1 MTVLPGD
8 VILLA
13 GGWKSVMA
21 NQEHQTEN
29 PGFFQDLFKQ
39 VKGTL
44 EQTELGDPLLK
55 AVTLVGVVV
64 LVGLVIFGVNNLYI
78 QGPQPG
84 EEPIVLA
91 DLEPTPTAAG
101 LESGFGGEVTL
112 PNFQTSSSQ
121 FGGVKRAAMLH
132 TSIPTRPRVEV
143 ITYPVEAGDSV
154 FQIAEKFS
162 LKPETILWGN
172 YDTLADNPHRLRP
185 GQELNILPVDGT
197 YHEWRKGESFTRVA
211 EYYGVEPMAIVEW
224 PGNPL
229 NIYNFDPENPQ
240 IEPGTMLIVPGGRRE
255 LVDYGP
261 PAITRNNPAIAATYG
276 PGHCGTIYQGAVG
289 VGVFLWP
296 TTERWISGY
305 DYSPGANHPAI
316 DIAGSIGNP
325 VWAADN
331 GVVVYAGWSNYGYG
345 NLIVVDHGNGW
356 QTLYA
361 HLNSIGVGC
370 GQSVNQGQA
379 IGGLGST
386 GNSSGA
392 HLHFEMIYSG
402 SKVNPWNFL
411 Q

>member
-1 MTVLPGD
+1 MDRQGQTQESKPKGASPGLWD
-8 VILLA
+8 SILKTFSSDQL
-13 GGWKSVMA
+13 G
-21 NQEHQTEN
+21 
-29 PGFFQDLFKQ
+29 
-39 VKGTL
+39 
-44 EQTELGDPLLK
+44 EQLLK
-55 AVTLVGVVV
+55 AATLLGVIV
-64 LVGLVIFGVNNLYI
+64 LVGLVIFGARNFYF
-78 QGPQPG
+78 
-84 EEPIVLA
+84 EPRTPSQESIALA
-91 DLEPTPTAAG
+91 GADPTPTTGVPEGESVQAEMPDFQAAP
-101 LESGFGGEVTL
+101 SYH
-112 PNFQTSSSQ
+112 
-121 FGGVKRAAMLH
+121 GGVRRTALIH
-132 TSIPTRPRVEV
+132 TSIPSRPRVDV
-143 ITYPVEAGDSV
+143 LTYTVEQGDSV
-154 FQIAEKFS
+154 FQIAEQFG

-172 YDTLADNPHRLRP
+172 FQTLADNPHRLRP
-185 GQELNILPVDGT
+185 GQELNILPVNGT
-197 YHEWRKGESFTRVA
+197 YHEWSKGESFTRVA
-211 EYYGVEPMAIVEW
+211 EYYGVDPMDIVEW

-229 NIYNFDPENPQ
+229 DIYDFDIENPQ
-240 IEPGTMLIVPGGRRE
+240 IEPGTMLIVPGGARE

-261 PAITRNNPAIAATYG
+261 PAITRDNPAAASTYG

-305 DYSPGANHPAI
+305 DYNPGANHPAI

-345 NLIVVDHGNGW
+345 NLIVIDHGNGW

-361 HLNSIGVGC
+361 HLNSIAVGC

-379 IGGLGST
+379 IGGLGTT

>member
-1 MTVLPGD
+1 MM
-8 VILLA
+8 
-13 GGWKSVMA
+13 S
-21 NQEHQTEN
+21 NQEHNTEHT
-29 PGFFQDLFKQ
+29 GFVQELFGQ

-44 EQTELGDPLLK
+44 EQSELGGPLLK
-55 AVTLVGVVV
+55 AVTLIGVVV
-64 LVGLVIFGVNNLYI
+64 LVGLVIFGVNNLY
-78 QGPQPG
+78 
-84 EEPIVLA
+84 VLDPA
-91 DLEPTPTAAG
+91 PEAESAALAGLEPTPTAVELS
-101 LESGFGGEVTL
+101 LESDGAVILPDFQASPSHAGGL
-112 PNFQTSSSQ
+112 
-121 FGGVKRAAMLH
+121 KRAAMLH
-132 TSIPTRPRVEV
+132 TSIPTRPRVDV
-143 ITYPVEAGDSV
+143 MTYTVEAGDSV

-172 YDTLADNPHRLRP
+172 FDTLADNPHRLRP
-185 GQELNILPVDGT
+185 GQELNILPVNGT

-211 EYYGVEPMAIVEW
+211 EYYGVDPMAIVEW

-229 NIYNFDPENPQ
+229 DIYNFDVEDPQ
-240 IEPGTMLIVPGGRRE
+240 IEPGTMLIVPGGARE

-261 PAITRNNPAIAATYG
+261 PAITRDNPAIAATYG

-289 VGVFLWP
+289 VGVFRWP

-305 DYSPGANHPAI
+305 DYNPGANHPAI

-361 HLNSIGVGC
+361 HLNSIAVGC

-379 IGGLGST
+379 IGALGST